1 MTCGPT
7 FDINRPIKVIGQD
20 PATETD
26 VVVPIPHA
34 YFQSALAENYR
45 GRLKLWSFIIPN
57 AASDKDLSECLVKT
71 TEVERR
77 AGLELWDKLHGQKGD
92 KLKSRVTKMWD
103 LQESRGGRKE
113 TEGFGRLIRQRKREQ
128 LRHRPADRERDVLL
142 ALVQVG
148 HRCPDRARREIE

>member
-1 MTCGPT
+1 MSPQRGTYNRGVWKTLETAVRNVSCLFLGVYVTCGPI

-26 VVVPIPHA
+26 VVVPIPHV
-34 YFQSALAENYR
+34 YFQSVLAENYR

-57 AASDKDLSECLVKT
+57 AASDKDLSEFLVKT
-71 TEVERR
+71 TDVERR

-103 LQESRGGRKE
+103 LKKAEAAAKKRK
-113 TEGFGRLIRQRKREQ
+113 
-128 LRHRPADRERDVLL
+128 ASV
-142 ALVQVG
+142 A
-148 HRCPDRARREIE
+148 